1 MKKKKVLFGLVI
13 LLFSLVIMTTSNP
26 AVFAKG
32 PVTISFWFPGAD
44 KANNVYFVDAAKE
57 FEKTHPQI
65 KVEVTVLPS
74 TQADID
80 LKLNAAV
87 LSGTYPDALS
97 VFLST
102 LATRGPQ
109 GEFAPLDKY
118 IRGWSDKNDIFESVY
133 KIGKANNKLMG
144 LGFYPNP
151 EILVYRK
158 DYFKEAGLDPN
169 HPPTNWNELAAAAKK
184 LTVRDSSNN
193 VTRAGLDIPML
204 NAQVFFK
211 PFCRQNGALVI
222 DDKRKKPL
230 FTDPKMVA
238 AFDYL
243 LKLKKENISIP
254 YNYQKKDSIP
264 FQYGRSAM
272 SFMQPT
278 QIISLTD
285 ANSALKDKIGLAPVL
300 TGKKKSA
307 FCGYRLFALG
317 SSSKHKNEAWEF
329 IKFMMSKEQMR
340 ERYKTLK
347 IPPVRKSMEDDFVA
361 TDPAFNKVVMDYVK
375 NGQGD
380 NTVSW
385 NTLATKYL
393 HQAWEEAYS
402 GKKTSAQA
410 LKDAQ
415 AGLLKEL
422 KSMK

>member
-1 MKKKKVLFGLVI
+1 MKRVLCGLLV
-13 LLFSLVIMTTSNP
+13 LLVSLGIITTSHP
-26 AVFAKG
+26 AVFAKAKG
-32 PVTISFWFPGAD
+32 AVTISFWFPGAD
-44 KANNVYFVDAAKE
+44 KVNNAYFLDAAKE

-65 KVEVTVLPS
+65 KVNVTVLPS
-74 TQADID
+74 TQADVD

-87 LSGTYPDALS
+87 LAGSYPDVLS
-97 VFLST
+97 AFLST
-102 LATRGPQ
+102 MSTRNPQ

-118 IRGWSDKNDIFESVY
+118 IRAWSDKKDIFGSVY
-133 KIGKANNKLMG
+133 DIGKINNKIMG
-144 LGFYPNP
+144 LGYYPNP

-169 HPPTNWNELAAAAKK
+169 HPPTNWDELAAYAKK
-184 LTVRDSSNN
+184 LTVRDGNNN
-193 VTRAGLDIPML
+193 VTRAGFDIPAL

-222 DDKRKKPL
+222 DNKKMKPL
-230 FTDPKMVA
+230 FTDPKMVE

-243 LKLKKENISIP
+243 IKLKNENVSIP
-254 YNYQKKDSIP
+254 FNYQKKDSIP
-264 FQYGRSAM
+264 FQYGRSAI
-272 SFMQPT
+272 STLQPT
-278 QIISLTD
+278 QLVSILD
-285 ANSALKDKIGLAPVL
+285 ADPTLKDKIGLVPVL
-300 TGKKKSA
+300 SRQKKSD
-307 FCGYRLFALG
+307 FCGYRLFTMG
-317 SSSKHKNEAWEF
+317 SSSKHKNESWEF

-340 ERYKTLK
+340 ERYKSIK
-347 IPPVRKSMEDDFVA
+347 IPPVRQSMENDFIA
-361 TDPAFNKVVMDYVK
+361 ADPAFNKVVMDYVK